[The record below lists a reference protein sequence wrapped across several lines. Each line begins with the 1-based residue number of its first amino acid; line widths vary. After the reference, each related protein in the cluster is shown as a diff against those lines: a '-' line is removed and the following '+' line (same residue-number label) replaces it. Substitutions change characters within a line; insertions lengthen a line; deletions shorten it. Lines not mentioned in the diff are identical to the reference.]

1 MRTAAA
7 VGLVAALTMTA
18 GCGGSPTSPAGADD
32 LRIDSGRTAALT
44 VRRGTLEHRQLLSG
58 SLVALRGARYRAP
71 FTSSWRM
78 TLKWLIDEGTPVR
91 PGDPIAR
98 LDPATLGA
106 EIESV
111 QLGLEGKRQEREV
124 LVASGRRDRIEA
136 ELALRRATIALEKA
150 ELQAQVPEAMV
161 GTKDFRQRQLDRE
174 NATRNRQQALLA
186 LSTQEAAQEAR
197 RERLELE
204 IRALEE
210 QLARNQAGL
219 EAMTIRADTTGS
231 VLYGNHPWYDRK
243 VRAGDTVTPSQT
255 IAEIPDP
262 ASLVVEAW
270 ANEAD
275 AHLIEPG
282 QSAELRLDA
291 FPEHPF
297 SGRITSVSPAGEERE
312 IWGRSRWF
320 RVLIGIDAPALA
332 VARPGMSVR
341 ASVSGAPQEGALL
354 VPIEAVRVREG
365 RFLVA
370 PARPA
375 GGPAE
380 REIRPLGAD
389 LRFLAVADDGTLA
402 EGTVLLGALDDV
414 PPA

>member
-1 MRTAAA
+1 VRTAVA
-7 VGLVAALTMTA
+7 VAGLLAALALAAGCAGSPPPPATTA
-18 GCGGSPTSPAGADD
+18 GARVDA
-32 LRIDSGRTAALT
+32 RRAAALT
-44 VRRGTLEHRQLLSG
+44 VRRGTLEQRQLLSG

-71 FTSSWRM
+71 FTNSWRM

-98 LDPATLGA
+98 LDPTSLGA
-106 EIESV
+106 ELESL

-124 LVASGRRDRIEA
+124 LVASGRRDQIEA

-150 ELQAQVPEAMV
+150 TLQAQVPEAMV
-161 GTKDFRQRQLDRE
+161 GTKDYRQRQLERDS
-174 NATRNRQQALLA
+174 ATRNRQQALLG
-186 LSTQEAAQEAR
+186 LSTQATAHQAR
-197 RERLELE
+197 LARLALE

-210 QLARNQAGL
+210 SLARNQSGL
-219 EAMTIRADTTGS
+219 EAMTIRADTVGS

-262 ASLVVEAW
+262 SSLVVEAW

-275 AHLIEPG
+275 SHLIEPG

-291 FPEHPF
+291 FPERPF
-297 SGRITSVSPAGEERE
+297 PGRVTSVSPAGEERE

-320 RVLIGIDAPALA
+320 RVLISIDAPDLA

-341 ASVSGAPQEGALL
+341 ASVRGAPQQRALL
-354 VPIEAVRVREG
+354 VPIEAVRVHEG
-365 RFLVA
+365 RFLVT
-370 PARPA
+370 PA
-375 GGPAE
+375 GGSAQ

-389 LRFLAVADDGTLA
+389 GQFLAVADDGTLA
-402 EGTVLLGALDDV
+402 EGTLLLGALDDV
-414 PPA
+414 PHA